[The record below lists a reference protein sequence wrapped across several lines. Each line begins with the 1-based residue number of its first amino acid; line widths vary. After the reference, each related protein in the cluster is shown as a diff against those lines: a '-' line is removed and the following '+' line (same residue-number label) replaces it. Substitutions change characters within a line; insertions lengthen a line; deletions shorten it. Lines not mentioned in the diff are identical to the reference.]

1 VSGDSLQCAM
11 CLFCA
16 GITSETVRCTNAD
29 LASEGQWEQI
39 YLVQG
44 FLEFPHPDPK
54 DPPCFWFVHKR

>member
-1 VSGDSLQCAM
+1 M

-16 GITSETVRCTNAD
+16 EITSETVRCTNAD

-39 YLVQG
+39 YMVQG